1 MKKTT
6 TQGATD
12 NLAYRF
18 FKRLFDIIISMVGI
32 ILLIPLTIVL
42 FFVRKYNHD
51 DDAPIFYEQ
60 LRYGKN
66 GKVFRLYKYRSM
78 CINADEI
85 LEDYLNKNPEAKK
98 EYKKYKKLKDDPR
111 VTKSGNFIRKSS
123 MDEMPQFINIFIGN
137 MTLVG
142 PRPYLPRER
151 DDMGKHFDTIVS
163 VKPGLTGLWQV
174 SGRSNASF
182 EERMKL
188 DKEYINKKS
197 FWLDTKIFF
206 KTIGKTFLKDS
217 SAF

>member
-1 MKKTT
+1 MNK
-6 TQGATD
+6 ATKQK
-12 NLAYRF
+12 NAGSKAYRF
-18 FKRLFDIIISMVGI
+18 FKRLFDIILSLIGI

-60 LRYGKN
+60 LRYGKD

-78 CINADEI
+78 CINADDI

-111 VTKSGNFIRKSS
+111 VTKSGQFIRKSS
-123 MDEMPQFINIFIGN
+123 MDEMPQFLNILLGH
-137 MTLVG
+137 MTIVG

-151 DDMGKHFDTIVS
+151 DDMGKNFDTIVS

-188 DKEYINKKS
+188 DKKYIREKS
-197 FWLDTKIFF
+197 FWLDVKIFF

>member
-1 MKKTT
+1 MNK
-6 TQGATD
+6 ATKQNNVGD
-12 NLAYRF
+12 KVYRF
-18 FKRLFDIIISMVGI
+18 FKRLFDIIFSLMGI

-60 LRYGKN
+60 LRYGKD

-78 CINADEI
+78 CINADDI

-111 VTKSGNFIRKSS
+111 VTKSGQFIRKSS
-123 MDEMPQFINIFIGN
+123 MDEMPQFLNILLGH
-137 MTLVG
+137 MTIVG

-151 DDMGKHFDTIVS
+151 DDMGKNFDTIVS

-188 DKEYINKKS
+188 DKKYIKEKS
-197 FWLDTKIFF
+197 FWLDVKIFF

>member
-1 MKKTT
+1 MNK
-6 TQGATD
+6 ATKQN
-12 NLAYRF
+12 NLGDKIYRF
-18 FKRLFDIIISMVGI
+18 FKRLFDIIFSLMGI

-60 LRYGKN
+60 LRYGKD

-78 CINADEI
+78 CINADDI

-111 VTKSGNFIRKSS
+111 VTKSGQFIRKSS
-123 MDEMPQFINIFIGN
+123 MDEMPQFLNILLGH
-137 MTLVG
+137 MTIVG

-151 DDMGKHFDTIVS
+151 DDMGKNFDTIVS

-188 DKEYINKKS
+188 DKKYIKEKS
-197 FWLDTKIFF
+197 FWLDVKIFF

>member
-1 MKKTT
+1 MNKT
-6 TQGATD
+6 AKNKDRD
-12 NLAYRF
+12 NIFYRF
-18 FKRLFDIIISMVGI
+18 FKRLFDIIISLVGI
-32 ILLIPLTIVL
+32 IMLIPLTIVL
-42 FFVRKYNHD
+42 FFVRKHNHD

-60 LRYGKN
+60 LRYGKD

-85 LEDYLNKNPEAKK
+85 LEEYLNNNPEAKK
-98 EYKKYKKLKDDPR
+98 EYKKYKKLKNDPR

-123 MDEMPQFINIFIGN
+123 MDEMPQFINILIGN
-137 MTLVG
+137 MTIVG
-142 PRPYLPRER
+142 PRPYLPREK
-151 DDMGKHFDTIVS
+151 DDMGKNFDTIVS

-188 DKEYINKKS
+188 DKKYIKERS

>member
-12 NLAYRF
+12 NLVYRF

-60 LRYGKN
+60 LRYGKD

-151 DDMGKHFDTIVS
+151 DDMGKYFDTIVS

>member
-6 TQGATD
+6 TRGATD

-60 LRYGKN
+60 LRYGKD

-151 DDMGKHFDTIVS
+151 DDMGKYFDTIVS